1 MTAEPKKYT
10 FDVEFRPEGD
20 LISNAARAR
29 QRKVHTQEELDAMLS
44 RARHDGM
51 KMGQVRAA
59 EQIAA
64 AVEQL
69 CTVVRES
76 VDSAQGQIEEL
87 RREAAGLALVAAKK
101 LALHAVTALPEAD
114 VEEALREAIHQAISE
129 PRIVLR
135 AAPAVVA
142 ALKEKLDELAH
153 ETGYEGRIVATPEAG
168 MKGGDCRIEWRGGGA
183 ERSMDHLENAIGEVI
198 ARRFSQIS
206 SPRKG

>member
-1 MTAEPKKYT
+1 MTPEPKKYT
-10 FDVEFRPEGD
+10 FDIEFRPEGD

-69 CTVVRES
+69 CAVVQQS
-76 VDSAQGQIEEL
+76 MNSAQNQIEDL
-87 RREAAGLALVAAKK
+87 RREAASLALVAAKK

-114 VEEALREAIHQAISE
+114 VEDALRGAIHQAISE

-142 ALKEKLDELAH
+142 ALKEKLDELAQ
-153 ETGYEGRIVATPEAG
+153 ETGYEGRIVATPEAT
-168 MKGGDCRIEWRGGGA
+168 MKDGDCRIEWRGGGA
-183 ERSMDHLENAIGEVI
+183 ERSMNHLEEAIGEVI

-206 SPRKG
+206 LPEKG

>member
-1 MTAEPKKYT
+1 MITEPKKYT

-29 QRKVHTQEELDAMLS
+29 QRKVHTQEELDTMLS

-51 KMGQVRAA
+51 KVGQVRAA

-76 VDSAQGQIEEL
+76 VDSAQDQIEDL
-87 RREAAGLALVAAKK
+87 RREAANLALVAGKK
-101 LALHAVTALPEAD
+101 LAQHAVAALPEAD
-114 VEEALREAIHQAISE
+114 VEAALREAIHQAISE

-135 AAPAVVA
+135 AAPPVA
-142 ALKEKLDELAH
+142 AAIKEKLDELARD
-153 ETGYEGRIVATPEAG
+153 TGYEGRIVATPEPG
-168 MKGGDCRIEWRGGGA
+168 MKAGDCRIEWRGGGA
-183 ERSMDHLENAIGEVI
+183 ERSMEHLENAISEVI
-198 ARRFSQIS
+198 ARRFSQVN

>member
-153 ETGYEGRIVATPEAG
+153 EAGYEVRIVATPETG

-183 ERSMDHLENAIGEVI
+183 ERSMNHLEEAIGEVI
-198 ARRFSQIS
+198 ARRFSQVN

>member
-69 CTVVRES
+69 CTVVRAS
-76 VDSAQGQIEEL
+76 VDSAQSQIEDL
-87 RREAAGLALVAAKK
+87 RREAANLALVAAKK

-153 ETGYEGRIVATPEAG
+153 ETGYEGRIVATPEAT

-183 ERSMDHLENAIGEVI
+183 ERSMDHIEQALGEII
-198 ARRFSQIS
+198 ARRFSQIGTK
-206 SPRKG
+206 KG

>member
-1 MTAEPKKYT
+1 MTPEPKKYT
-10 FDVEFRPEGD
+10 FDIEFRPEGD

-69 CTVVRES
+69 CTVVQQS
-76 VDSAQGQIEEL
+76 MNSAQSQIEDL
-87 RREAAGLALVAAKK
+87 RREAASLALVAAKK

-114 VEEALREAIHQAISE
+114 VEDALRGAIHQAISE

-142 ALKEKLDELAH
+142 ALKEKLDELAQ
-153 ETGYEGRIVATPEAG
+153 ETGYEGRIVATPEAT
-168 MKGGDCRIEWRGGGA
+168 MKDGDCRIEWRGGGA
-183 ERSMDHLENAIGEVI
+183 ERSMNHLEEAIGEVI

-206 SPRKG
+206 LPEKG